1 MNLYKDITPEYIPS
15 RVFEDIP
22 THQSGDRRNF
32 LLKELQIMVQEIPEH
47 YQNKLPESLLCTL
60 ASALMDGMVFDIV
73 SNLEEI
79 QQAKERNQLDVRTR
93 ASNKHKAKRLEM
105 AKKHREVIQACQGDP
120 HLLRSVE
127 TTNRREKEE
136 LEELLKEE
144 MSQVDK
150 ELILEMDQV
159 VLEQQNTLSKGGIPG
174 FTITTDPEEVRLQM
188 YLLEFITRLSTM
200 EIPVS

>member
-1 MNLYKDITPEYIPS
+1 
-15 RVFEDIP
+15 
-22 THQSGDRRNF
+22 
-32 LLKELQIMVQEIPEH
+32 
-47 YQNKLPESLLCTL
+47 
-60 ASALMDGMVFDIV
+60 MDGMVFDIM

-79 QQAKERNQLDVRTR
+79 QQATERNQLDVRTR
-93 ASNKHKAKRLEM
+93 ATNKQKAKRLEM
-105 AKKHREVIQACQGDP
+105 AKKHREVIQACQGDT

-136 LEELLKEE
+136 LEELLREE

-174 FTITTDPEEVRLQM
+174 FTITTNPEEVRLQM